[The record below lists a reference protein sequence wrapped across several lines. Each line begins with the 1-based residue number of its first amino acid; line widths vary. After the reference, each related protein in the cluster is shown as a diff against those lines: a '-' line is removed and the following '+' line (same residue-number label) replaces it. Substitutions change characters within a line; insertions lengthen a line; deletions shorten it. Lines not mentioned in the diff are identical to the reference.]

1 MSTILPPGAQAPP
14 PQPAPTAQAAPTA
27 VVREPTVELL
37 RVATGTRIEGT
48 VVPQTP
54 TPQPN
59 PPPQQADAARLEA
72 ARTAVQTL
80 QSATDTAR
88 AETARSDTARA
99 DLARTEARSAPP
111 PQTSPQT
118 PSTQASS
125 QSPPPAPPQV
135 TVRTPVGDVTL
146 RTPLPI
152 PDGARVAFDIASTN
166 ANQVTVR
173 LSSLNGQPI
182 QQALVQ
188 LAADRAAPPPPGTPP
203 PAPTGPL
210 SQTGPAPL
218 GLSQVWTPGGPIAL
232 TQAGP
237 LNAYV
242 IAGTSPAPIA
252 GQPIPPQ
259 TTGPQA
265 AQGTG
270 TQIQTTAG
278 PQPLFTGSDITIRIT
293 AVGTGQPGTTPA
305 GQTAPTASPNLA
317 SQATSGGQANAAP
330 QTTQASG
337 TPVQGTLPQG
347 ASQTTPQPPQ
357 GPGSLLPASGNTQSG
372 LRLVGAQGWPQPPL
386 ATPGNVQSTPIRL
399 ALTGMVTAQST
410 AGQTL
415 IQTDAGTVQLASR
428 VNLPPGTTVTLDVLA
443 QAAPRPDASGA
454 PLVATAPPTATPAL
468 PFTTG
473 ATPWPALTEAL
484 QVLQRSDPQA
494 AQLLSNALP
503 DGGPRTV
510 VAALSFIQ
518 AMRNGDPRQWPGDNN
533 LRALERAGPRGAH
546 LARTVSGEVAQLS
559 AQSREA
565 TGEWRSTPI
574 PWNTEGQIEKIN
586 LITRR
591 EDPPDDDEEKE
602 PSNKKAGL
610 RFLLDLE
617 LTNLG
622 EVQLDG
628 MVKEDTKGFD
638 LMIRS
643 HASLNDT
650 IRRDLTGLFIA
661 TNLAVGLKGQLT
673 FQVTQKFADPIG
685 SSAPLKQERDGVWA

>member
-1 MSTILPPGAQAPP
+1 MSTILPPGAQTPP
-14 PQPAPTAQAAPTA
+14 PQSATTAQAAPTA

-37 RVATGTRIEGT
+37 RVAAGTRIEGT
-48 VVPQTP
+48 VVPQAP
-54 TPQPN
+54 TPQPS
-59 PPPQQADAARLEA
+59 PPLQQADAARLEA
-72 ARTAVQTL
+72 ARTAAQTL
-80 QSATDTAR
+80 QTAADAARTDTAR
-88 AETARSDTARA
+88 ADT
-99 DLARTEARSAPP
+99 RSAPP
-111 PQTSPQT
+111 PQTSP
-118 PSTQASS
+118 S
-125 QSPPPAPPQV
+125 QAPPQV

-173 LSSLNGQPI
+173 LTTLNGQPI

-188 LAADRAAPPPPGTPP
+188 LAADRAPPPPSGTPL
-203 PAPTGPL
+203 PAPTSPLGQAGPTPL
-210 SQTGPAPL
+210 SFAQM
-218 GLSQVWTPGGPIAL
+218 WTPGGPIAL

-237 LNAYV
+237 LNAFV
-242 IAGTSPAPIA
+242 LTGTSPGAVA
-252 GQPIPPQ
+252 GQATGQIAAPQ
-259 TTGPQA
+259 TPGTLA
-265 AQGTG
+265 VQGAG
-270 TQIQTTAG
+270 GQTQSPAG
-278 PQPLFTGSDITIRIT
+278 QSPLFTGSDLTIRIT
-293 AVGTGQPGTTPA
+293 AVGTSQPGQTGTIPGVQTSPA
-305 GQTAPTASPNLA
+305 ASPNV
-317 SQATSGGQANAAP
+317 TGQTVPGMQPNAAP
-330 QTTQASG
+330 QTSQAPG
-337 TPVQGTLPQG
+337 TTVQGTAARGVTAQG
-347 ASQTTPQPPQ
+347 APQTSPQSLQ
-357 GPGSLLPASGNTQSG
+357 GPGSLLPAGGNSQSG

-399 ALTGMVTAQST
+399 ALTGIVIAQST
-410 AGQTL
+410 AGQTV
-415 IQTDAGTVQLASR
+415 IQTDAGTLQLANR
-428 VNLPPGTTVTLDVLA
+428 VNLPPGTNVTLDVLA
-443 QAAPRPDASGA
+443 QAAPRSDATGTPLAASA
-454 PLVATAPPTATPAL
+454 PPVATAAL
-468 PFTTG
+468 PFATG

-518 AMRNGDPRQWPGDNN
+518 AMRTGDPRQWPGDNN

-546 LARTVSGEVAQLS
+546 LARMVSGEVAQLS

-574 PWNTEGQIEKIN
+574 PWNADGQIEKIN

-591 EDPPDDDEEKE
+591 EDPPDDEEEDET
-602 PSNKKAGL
+602 SANKAGL

-622 EVQLDG
+622 AVQLDG
-628 MVKEDTKGFD
+628 MVKEESKGFD

-643 HASLNDT
+643 HESLDDP

-661 TNLAVGLKGQLT
+661 TNQAVGLKGQLT

-685 SSAPLKQERDGVWA
+685 SNGPLKLERDGVWA